1 MTAVSVRPVARRASV
16 APVQG
21 AMSSTSKSRSGPTR
35 SAAVIVRITGLPV
48 SSSSRAMKSSALPK
62 RLSVQAAVSLITAV
76 MSQSAASF
84 SASLS
89 TFSYVQ

>member
-1 MTAVSVRPVARRASV
+1 
-16 APVQG
+16 
-21 AMSSTSKSRSGPTR
+21 
-35 SAAVIVRITGLPV
+35 
-48 SSSSRAMKSSALPK
+48 MKSSALPK